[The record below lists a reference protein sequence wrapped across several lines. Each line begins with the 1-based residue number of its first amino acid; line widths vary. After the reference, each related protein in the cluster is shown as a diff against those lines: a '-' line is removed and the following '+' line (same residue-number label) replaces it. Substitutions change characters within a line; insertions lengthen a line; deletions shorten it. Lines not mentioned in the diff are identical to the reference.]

1 MGTAAP
7 SKHWLSRKI
16 CSDRAPVMQPP
27 GEAPMSHTPLSSTT
41 IDNAL
46 DDLKGWDYTEGSL
59 QKTFTFGSFREA
71 VSFIVRLAFEA
82 EALNHHP
89 ELFNV
94 YNRVS
99 ITLRTH
105 DAGDK
110 VTELDLTLART
121 IDRIAWI

>member
-1 MGTAAP
+1 
-7 SKHWLSRKI
+7 
-16 CSDRAPVMQPP
+16 
-27 GEAPMSHTPLSSTT
+27 MSHTPLSSTT